1 MFSIWGVTHSEPFF
15 VQTGPKKT
23 IFKRFYQHFFRTTR
37 LQHKLLILIESHYIF
52 HGKLAKKRKVVVVC
66 GTTFVNLG
74 QIWYN
79 IVKKKK
85 KNWYFNGVFN
95 ILHELYIYKHEEVF
109 IEISECKVK
118 AKLARNTIFT
128 GNYDETFAHFGSKI
142 AKSHFF

>member
-15 VQTGPKKT
+15 VQIGPKKT

-52 HGKLAKKRKVVVVC
+52 HWKLAKKRKVFVVC
-66 GTTFVNLG
+66 GVTFANLG

-85 KNWYFNGVFN
+85 EKLVFQWG
-95 ILHELYIYKHEEVF
+95 F
-109 IEISECKVK
+109 
-118 AKLARNTIFT
+118 
-128 GNYDETFAHFGSKI
+128 
-142 AKSHFF
+142 